1 MDEKVH
7 ARHLAQ
13 LGFLKRIL
21 EEAELSVTMLE
32 KSELL
37 PIHILM
43 AGFRQDG
50 EGRDRFLHFSFLP
63 LGDDELESLQ
73 LLQIYFTFPF
83 AMKPECRQELAL
95 LLLDVNTRLPIGH
108 IGVSDR
114 DEIHYRYIYA
124 LSASETFKED
134 ETLDIVQLFVH
145 MCDMFAEP
153 LEQVANGS
161 LPASEAVGL
170 IR

>member
-1 MDEKVH
+1 MLDPVVH

-13 LGFLKRIL
+13 LGFLQRIL
-21 EEAELSVTMLE
+21 DDAELATTMLE
-32 KSELL
+32 KSDLL

-43 AGFRQDG
+43 AGFSQDK

-63 LGDDELESLQ
+63 LSDDELEAVQ

-83 AMKPECRQELAL
+83 AMKPECKQDVAML
-95 LLLDVNTRLPIGH
+95 LLELNTRLPIGH
-108 IGVSDR
+108 IGINDQ

-124 LSASETFKED
+124 LSAGETFKEE

-145 MCDMFAEP
+145 MCDMFADS
-153 LEQVANGS
+153 LEKVADGS
-161 LPASEAVGL
+161 MSWSDAVNM
-170 IR
+170 